1 MQTHMFLR
9 IGNKNWNIIEKY
21 FRMDCLC
28 SLSAKNNL
36 LNVLC
41 WFKLKAYFLLE
52 SSFITFR
59 PLIRSLAV
67 LFGTFTVENTNVSS
81 ANNLVLH

>member
-1 MQTHMFLR
+1 M
-9 IGNKNWNIIEKY
+9 
-21 FRMDCLC
+21 
-28 SLSAKNNL
+28 
-36 LNVLC
+36 LC

-67 LFGTFTVENTNVSS
+67 LLGTFTVENSNVSS
-81 ANNLVLH
+81 ANNLVLHWRLSDKLLMDIRNKIKPNTERWGTLALILA